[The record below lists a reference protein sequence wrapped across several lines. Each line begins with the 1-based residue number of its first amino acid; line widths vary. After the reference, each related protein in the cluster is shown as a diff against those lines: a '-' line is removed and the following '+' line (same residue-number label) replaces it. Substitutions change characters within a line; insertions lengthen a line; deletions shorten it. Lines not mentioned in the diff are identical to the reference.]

1 MCCRPPPA
9 CASIE
14 SNNNITRRV
23 LLSKVLALSHLFR
36 YLVVYLY
43 IYIYTLWG
51 HDRNGG
57 LGWKGIV
64 AGGAVGWFLGGKY
77 HANKVAK
84 KLSAKHKQDQKVLYQ
99 QYYNDVYALQQQN
112 SELILALEKQYGRVG
127 SSGSGSSATTT
138 TARRKA

>member
-1 MCCRPPPA
+1 
-9 CASIE
+9 
-14 SNNNITRRV
+14 
-23 LLSKVLALSHLFR
+23 
-36 YLVVYLY
+36 
-43 IYIYTLWG
+43 LWG

-57 LGWKGIV
+57 LGWQGIV

-77 HANKVAK
+77 HATKVAK

-112 SELILALEKQYGRVG
+112 SELILALEKQYGHVG
-127 SSGSGSSATTT
+127 GSGSGGSATTT